1 MQNSNIFR
9 WLAAAV
15 IALLVAY
22 LRVTGYLPD
31 SGPEAAN
38 EAQTVAVNEYE
49 TADLQTSVESE
60 SAVALEAQTTAENE
74 QEAAENQTSTENT
87 QAQISSLTRDD
98 FCRTTYEVFVYSF
111 CDSDGDGIG
120 DLPGLISK
128 LDYINDGDPAGGE
141 DLGMTGLWLMPVFP
155 SNTYHKYDATDF
167 VGIDPSYGTLED
179 MDALI
184 AECHERGMTVILD
197 LAVNHTSTAH
207 PWFQEAAGYLRS
219 LPPGRDAVKE
229 ECPYVWYYQFARE
242 QYDGYVPLPDSEWY
256 YEARF
261 WSEMPDLNLTTGE
274 VRQELKNVI
283 DFWLDRGVD
292 GFRLDAVTSYYTDN
306 PEASIEF
313 TRWLTRTA
321 KEKNPS
327 AYIVGEAWADQN
339 TYAQFYRS
347 GIDSLFDFAF
357 AGRDGIIARTV
368 NGAGD
373 LRYFAEAMAQEEGLY
388 ASLNPSYVNAPFYS
402 NHDMD
407 RGVEYYAGGNA
418 AKIKIAEALNLLMPG
433 NAFIYY
439 GEELGM
445 KGAGRDENRRA
456 PMHWSDDPHAAGM
469 CAGPAGMD
477 EIWMEH
483 GSLEKQASD
492 PDSIFSYVREAVR
505 IRESLPAIARGKTV
519 LIPELEEDRF
529 VGFLRTGAAEQEMA
543 DADGAGDADGA
554 EDIGNAGDAGT
565 GNTGDTGDVL
575 ILINTGDTAVTRRLP
590 DSVAEYTNLCAALY
604 TGDRNSLINDRE
616 ITVPAGGI
624 LFLQKP

>member
-9 WLAAAV
+9 WLVAAV

-38 EAQTVAVNEYE
+38 EAQTVAVHEYE

-242 QYDGYVPLPDSEWY
+242 QYEGYVPLPDSEWY

-261 WSEMPDLNLTTGE
+261 WSEMPDLNLTTGA
-274 VRQELKNVI
+274 VRQELKDVI

-292 GFRLDAVTSYYTDN
+292 GFRLDAVTSY
-306 PEASIEF
+306 
-313 TRWLTRTA
+313 
-321 KEKNPS
+321 
-327 AYIVGEAWADQN
+327 
-339 TYAQFYRS
+339 
-347 GIDSLFDFAF
+347 
-357 AGRDGIIARTV
+357 
-368 NGAGD
+368 
-373 LRYFAEAMAQEEGLY
+373 
-388 ASLNPSYVNAPFYS
+388 
-402 NHDMD
+402 
-407 RGVEYYAGGNA
+407 
-418 AKIKIAEALNLLMPG
+418 
-433 NAFIYY
+433 
-439 GEELGM
+439 
-445 KGAGRDENRRA
+445 
-456 PMHWSDDPHAAGM
+456 
-469 CAGPAGMD
+469 
-477 EIWMEH
+477 
-483 GSLEKQASD
+483 
-492 PDSIFSYVREAVR
+492 
-505 IRESLPAIARGKTV
+505 
-519 LIPELEEDRF
+519 
-529 VGFLRTGAAEQEMA
+529 
-543 DADGAGDADGA
+543 
-554 EDIGNAGDAGT
+554 
-565 GNTGDTGDVL
+565 
-575 ILINTGDTAVTRRLP
+575 
-590 DSVAEYTNLCAALY
+590 
-604 TGDRNSLINDRE
+604 
-616 ITVPAGGI
+616 
-624 LFLQKP
+624 